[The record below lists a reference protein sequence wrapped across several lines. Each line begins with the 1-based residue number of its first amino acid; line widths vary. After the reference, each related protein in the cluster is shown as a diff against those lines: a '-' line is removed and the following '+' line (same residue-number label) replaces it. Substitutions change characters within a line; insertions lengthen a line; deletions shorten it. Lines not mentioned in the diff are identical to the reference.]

1 MVRNWSAKSVV
12 VGSIPTLESMEDK
25 LDLITKN
32 QEILNKNQ
40 LAIYNL
46 LVHIEKKLPSD
57 GKEFVINYI
66 ADIAGTVT
74 AELGLVDILQVV
86 KNKLSNKI

>member
-1 MVRNWSAKSVV
+1 
-12 VGSIPTLESMEDK
+12 MEDK
-25 LDLITKN
+25 LDLIIKN

-40 LAIYNL
+40 LTIYNL

-57 GKEFVINYI
+57 GKEFVINYV

-74 AELGLVDILQVV
+74 AELGLVDILQAV
-86 KNKLSNKI
+86 KSKMLS